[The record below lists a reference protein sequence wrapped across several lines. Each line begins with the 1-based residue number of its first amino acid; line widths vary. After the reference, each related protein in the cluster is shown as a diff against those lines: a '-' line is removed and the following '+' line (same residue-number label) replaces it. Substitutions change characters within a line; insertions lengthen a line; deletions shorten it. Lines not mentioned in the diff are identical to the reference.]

1 MKKVIVFGAGILLLW
16 SCNNATEK
24 STTHQ
29 ETKNHTA
36 HHHDEN
42 SEAVELNSGEK
53 WLVNEE
59 MKPFVLKG
67 EELVNT
73 YIQDRKTDY
82 KTLVEQLKD
91 QNSQLIKSCTMDGKS
106 HDELHKWLHPHLE
119 IVKALENETDA
130 TKANETVLH
139 LQHSYQE
146 YHQYFN

>member
-1 MKKVIVFGAGILLLW
+1 MKKVIVFGLGIMLLW

-24 STTHQ
+24 STMHQ
-29 ETKNHTA
+29 ETESHA
-36 HHHDEN
+36 EHHHDEN
-42 SEAVELNSGEK
+42 SEVIELNNGKK

-73 YIQDRKTDY
+73 YIQDGKTDY
-82 KTLVEQLKD
+82 KTLAEQLKD

-119 IVKALENETDA
+119 IVKALENETDV
-130 TKANETVLH
+130 TKVNGFVLQ
-139 LQHSYQE
+139 LQYSYQH

>member
-1 MKKVIVFGAGILLLW
+1 MKKVIVLGMSVMLLW
-16 SCNNATEK
+16 SCNNSTEK
-24 STTHQ
+24 STAHQ
-29 ETKNHTA
+29 ETENHAA

-42 SEAVELNSGEK
+42 SEAIELNNGNK

-67 EELVNT
+67 EELVNS
-73 YIQDRKTDY
+73 YIQNNESDY
-82 KTLVEQLKD
+82 KALAEQLKN
-91 QNSQLIKSCTMDGKS
+91 QNSQLIKSCTMNGKS

-130 TKANETVLH
+130 TKASEAVLH
-139 LQHSYQE
+139 LQHSYQQ